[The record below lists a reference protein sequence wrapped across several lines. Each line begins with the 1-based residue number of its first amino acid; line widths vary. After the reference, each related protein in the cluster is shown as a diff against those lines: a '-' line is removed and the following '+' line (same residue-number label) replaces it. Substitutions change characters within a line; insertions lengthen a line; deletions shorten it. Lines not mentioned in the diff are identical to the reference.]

1 MSQYVSVNETVYVMS
16 ELSDVVRNICICEYQ
31 CYKSLNCKI
40 VESGICTI
48 SNVEIKYLFK

>member
-1 MSQYVSVNETVYVMS
+1 MSVNETVYVMS

-31 CYKSLNCKI
+31 CYISLNCKI